1 MELFEFK
8 GEDLTEEEDGGIIR
22 RIRTRGEGY
31 AKPNEGA
38 IVEGEAHNLGFSV
51 FSSTSL
57 LFWKHW
63 QETRGWKKSEVTVFS
78 PCFLLAGFCTHEA
91 TSRTSS

>member
-1 MELFEFK
+1 MWSDLAWQLVGTLPDEKDCFTARELVWERIVLHPVPQVELFEFK

-38 IVEGEAHNLGFSV
+38 IVEGETVQSGFQ
-51 FSSTSL
+51 F
-57 LFWKHW
+57 
-63 QETRGWKKSEVTVFS
+63 
-78 PCFLLAGFCTHEA
+78 
-91 TSRTSS
+91 

>member
-1 MELFEFK
+1 MWERGEHGSLHLVPQVELFEFK

-38 IVEGEAHNLGFSV
+38 LVEGEAHNLGFS
-51 FSSTSL
+51 L
-57 LFWKHW
+57 GL
-63 QETRGWKKSEVTVFS
+63 RCAGPGW
-78 PCFLLAGFCTHEA
+78 LWAGPYL
-91 TSRTSS
+91 SVIQLSYL